1 MDLKA
6 LIAKMDQIE
15 SKKFL
20 TEDEDRKPSKKQERE
35 VELPSG
41 AKVKATKVQGW
52 QSQKADKEADKESK
66 RKDEGIVFNSAIG
79 KALLREFGLTEEE
92 FKFSPEQEKWLGGA
106 NRQDPIILSRMP
118 GPKPPVTYFK
128 DPADQAKA
136 KEMNFGQSNLNA
148 LKGLVGMKKG
158 AEQAFADPTTAKPAA
173 PAAPAAAAGA
183 AAGGAAAAA
192 PAPNAAAVA
201 GVTTKPQIPA
211 AAPGGQAA
219 SPAAAPGG
227 QAASLAKPGP
237 STQDMGDGSKLTTD
251 PKTGAT
257 AATNDDGTPYIPG
270 SNPNLPKNQTKTQDM
285 GDGSKLT
292 TGPGGV
298 AATNDDG
305 TPYIPGSNPNLP
317 QNKPAA
323 AAPAAPGAATG
334 VNAQGQN
341 VTMPDGTNPETGE
354 KTTTT
359 AGTPAAAPAG
369 GQAASPA
376 APPKGQ
382 SDPKVKALQDKLIAA
397 GAKIKADGI
406 MGPQT
411 QAAMKQF
418 PQAVSGNL
426 PLPQG
431 TTPSTA
437 GAGRGGQGGPTAA
450 QLAAARTGS
459 GGQAASPSAG
469 GAAPAAGGAGAVPA
483 TADKKK
489 PYWVNGTR
497 YEFKGRAGWQATAA
511 PTDKLQWNSTRA
523 RSMAKFT
530 GADDEFKPG
539 AGSQA
544 ASPAA
549 APVQKEEN
557 AMEAAMLN
565 RIRQLA
571 GL

>member
-118 GPKPPVTYFK
+118 GPKPPVTYFT

-148 LKGLVGMKKG
+148 LKGMVGMKPG
-158 AEQAFADPTTAKPAA
+158 DAQAFADPTTAKPAA
-173 PAAPAAAAGA
+173 APATPGAAAGA
-183 AAGGAAAAA
+183 TAGGAAAVA
-192 PAPNAAAVA
+192 PTAGGKPAV
-201 GVTTKPQIPA
+201 PA
-211 AAPGGQAA
+211 AGGQAA
-219 SPAAAPGG
+219 SPAKPAAPTGI
-227 QAASLAKPGP
+227 QA
-237 STQDMGDGSKLTTD
+237 QGD
-251 PKTGAT
+251 
-257 AATNDDGTPYIPG
+257 DDG
-270 SNPNLPKNQTKTQDM
+270 N
-285 GDGSKLT
+285 T
-292 TGPGGV
+292 TITRP
-298 AATNDDG
+298 DG
-305 TPYIPGSNPNLP
+305 TTMVVGPDGNAIKPGSNPNLP

-323 AAPAAPGAATG
+323 SPAMTAADQDDADMGKAMTANAQAANG
-334 VNAQGQN
+334 VNAAGQN
-341 VTMPDGTNPETGE
+341 VTIKNPDGSTTNPETGV
-354 KTTTT
+354 TTPAGATT
-359 AGTPAAAPAG
+359 AQAPG

-376 APPKGQ
+376 AAPKGQ

-411 QAAMKQF
+411 RAAMKQF
-418 PQAVSGNL
+418 PQAVSGNV

-431 TTPSTA
+431 VAPSTA
-437 GAGRGGQGGPTAA
+437 GGGRGGQGGATAA
-450 QLAAARTGS
+450 QAASRTPQAS
-459 GGQAASPSAG
+459 TAPGGQAASPAPG
-469 GAAPAAGGAGAVPA
+469 GAAPAAGGSAAVPA

-497 YEFKGRAGWQATAA
+497 YEFKGRGGWQATAA

-539 AGSQA
+539 GGNQA

-549 APVQKEEN
+549 APAQKENVSYAEDQ
-557 AMEAAMLN
+557 ALL
-565 RIRQLA
+565 RIRHLA